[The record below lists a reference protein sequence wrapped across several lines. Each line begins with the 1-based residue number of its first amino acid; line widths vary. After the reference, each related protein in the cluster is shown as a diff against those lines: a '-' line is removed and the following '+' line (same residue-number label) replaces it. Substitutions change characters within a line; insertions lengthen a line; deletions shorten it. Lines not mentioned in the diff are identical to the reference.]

1 MYQME
6 EKQFNELIS
15 KMNTIIRLLMTNSL
29 KDMKKQSDKIV
40 FLSSLNLGPSDIA
53 DLLGTTANTVSVTL
67 SKNKRKNKLEQEM
80 KQDNDA

>member
-40 FLSSLNLGPSDIA
+40 FLSSLGLGPSDIA

-67 SKNKRKNKLEQEM
+67 SKSKRKNKLEQGM
-80 KQDNDA
+80 KQENDA

>member
-1 MYQME
+1 ME

-40 FLSSLNLGPSDIA
+40 FLSSLGLGPSDIA

-67 SKNKRKNKLEQEM
+67 SKSKRKNKLEQGM
-80 KQDNDA
+80 KQENDA

>member
-1 MYQME
+1 ME